1 MTITEP
7 HQHQHGHHHE
17 PVVRIHIN
25 GKAYESP
32 NPIVAH
38 ALYALASVPPNE
50 QLYREIQGDE
60 EDEPIFHGHEEVHLH
75 KDGHF
80 YSRPEAFKGYTI
92 IVNGT
97 AKTVHQGTL
106 TFEELTKLAF
116 PIPPPGQNIVY
127 TVTYR
132 GGRKCQPDG
141 TLTEGEKVK
150 IKSKMIFNVTAT
162 DKS

>member
-1 MTITEP
+1 MTTTEP
-7 HQHQHGHHHE
+7 QQHQHGHHHE
-17 PVVRIHIN
+17 TVMRIHVN
-25 GKAYESP
+25 GKEHESP
-32 NPIVAH
+32 TPILAD
-38 ALYALASVPPNE
+38 ALYALASVPACE
-50 QLYREIQGDE
+50 QLYREVQGDE
-60 EDEPIFHGHEEVHLH
+60 EDEAILHGHEEVHLY
-75 KDGHF
+75 KDEHF

-106 TFEELTKLAF
+106 TFEELVKLAY
-116 PIPPPGQNIVY
+116 PVPPAGQIVY

-132 GGRKCQPDG
+132 GGRKSQPDG

-150 IKSKMIFNVTAT
+150 IKNKMIFNVTAT